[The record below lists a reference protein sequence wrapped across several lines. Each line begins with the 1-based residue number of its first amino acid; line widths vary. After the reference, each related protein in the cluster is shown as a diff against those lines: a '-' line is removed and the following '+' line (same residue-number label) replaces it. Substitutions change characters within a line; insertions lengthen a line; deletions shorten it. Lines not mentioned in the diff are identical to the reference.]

1 MALTRR
7 NTIVGLGAL
16 AAGAGV
22 IGGTGAFTA
31 VEADRTV
38 TVEAAGDDRALL
50 VFRPTEDG
58 DVDGDD
64 EAPDVFS
71 DAGDELLELE
81 VSDLNLQAR
90 TTFDAGLTVVNTG
103 TNDVGLYVDEGESE
117 NIGAGEVI
125 ADITHDGD
133 SIIGEGEAVDLNAG
147 EHVNIG
153 FEFDLFDFASTGDLD
168 DEIDTNE
175 PVIRFVA
182 ETDAHSNN

>member
-38 TVEAAGDDRALL
+38 TVEAAGDDSALL

-58 DVDGDD
+58 DVDGD
-64 EAPDVFS
+64 APNVFS
-71 DAGDELLELE
+71 DAGEELLELE

-90 TTFDAGLTVVNTG
+90 TTFDAGLTIVNTG

-125 ADITHDGD
+125 ADITHEGD
-133 SIIGEGEAVDLNAG
+133 SIVGNDAQAVDLNAG

-168 DEIDTNE
+168 DEMDTNE

-182 ETDAHSNN
+182 ETDAHSSN